1 MHFPLSKTLNLRA
14 FSPIKDE
21 VSFGTMAV
29 NVVSLLE
36 VLITHS
42 RYDIKEHVVRLV
54 REEGLEVLDD
64 LRLGKILAEDLNLA
78 LDDLDDRLT
87 DYNGF
92 PYIYP

>member
-1 MHFPLSKTLNLRA
+1 
-14 FSPIKDE
+14 
-21 VSFGTMAV
+21 MAV

-64 LRLGKILAEDLNLA
+64 LRLGKIFAEDLNLA